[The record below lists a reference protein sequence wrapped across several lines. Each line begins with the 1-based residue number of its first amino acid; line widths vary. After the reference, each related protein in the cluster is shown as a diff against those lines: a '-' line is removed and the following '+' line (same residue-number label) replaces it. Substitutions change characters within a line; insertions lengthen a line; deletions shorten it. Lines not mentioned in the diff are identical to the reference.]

1 MSATELS
8 VPLTDADRQLLSQ
21 SKKKAQSIALILT
34 IASVGALALLFLLHT
49 IYWLIA
55 LPLFGVVAAAQALVS
70 VFRLRRLSTDLR
82 EGQKRVISG
91 PVEAQNVDVTRRS
104 NSDGSEGNA
113 TYLFWI
119 QVRSKKLTV
128 TEDQYYQFKKGDVVE
143 AFIAPH
149 SDTVLGINK
158 EILSRPFR

>member
-113 TYLFWI
+113 TY
-119 QVRSKKLTV
+119 
-128 TEDQYYQFKKGDVVE
+128 
-143 AFIAPH
+143 
-149 SDTVLGINK
+149 
-158 EILSRPFR
+158 